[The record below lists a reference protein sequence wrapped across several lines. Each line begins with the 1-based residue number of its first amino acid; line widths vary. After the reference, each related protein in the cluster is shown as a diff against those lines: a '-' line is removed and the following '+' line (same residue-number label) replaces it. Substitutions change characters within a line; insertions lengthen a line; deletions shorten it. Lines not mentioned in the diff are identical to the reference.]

1 MLKLISPFALNIV
14 TTITAIAIA
23 WGMQMAR
30 IQELEKDLDEMQQS
44 LEHHQENALME
55 KVVESLNRL
64 EAILERK

>member
-14 TTITAIAIA
+14 TTIIAIAIA

-30 IQELEKDLDEMQQS
+30 IQELEKDLDEMQQL